1 MASMNCKCEVREL
14 HTAPFDAK
22 LLTNW
27 PSFHYSV
34 QKLHETK
41 FKFFPEADV
50 EAQEKEHLLLES
62 FKGSFPVLGIES

>member
-1 MASMNCKCEVREL
+1 MEKIVTDSCQMTFKEM
-14 HTAPFDAK
+14 DSIK

-34 QKLHETK
+34 QKLHQTK

-50 EAQEKEHLLLES
+50 EA
-62 FKGSFPVLGIES
+62 